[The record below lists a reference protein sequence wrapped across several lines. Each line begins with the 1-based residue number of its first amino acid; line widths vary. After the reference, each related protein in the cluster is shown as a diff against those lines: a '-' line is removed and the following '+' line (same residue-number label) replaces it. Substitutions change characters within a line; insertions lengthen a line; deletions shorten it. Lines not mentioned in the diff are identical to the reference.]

1 MRARFPARPHRARRA
16 TRTPQPSCRNRGAK
30 DNKIKNI
37 ADCQAPAGTN
47 NRAQT
52 AKGLRSRDVKN
63 LDLPITNNRVQIST
77 NNQAQAVK
85 GRRSRD
91 TKNQDQGTR
100 INQARATR
108 AMIGGDTRENRPPVR
123 EHRGTAGARDEKAS
137 VTARKAPANRPLRM
151 WAMTKREN
159 PTPPGVSLRQL
170 LRAKRRPSRPH
181 RPILV
186 HPHRPPRRRPPR
198 KRPPRRRPPRKRPPR
213 RRPSNQRL
221 RQRHRR
227 RRRLRRQPPRHRRG
241 PSR

>member
-1 MRARFPARPHRARRA
+1 MRARFPARPRRARRA
-16 TRTPQPSCRNRGAK
+16 TRTPHPSCRNRGAK
-30 DNKIKNI
+30 DNKTQNI

-52 AKGLRSRDVKN
+52 VKGRRSRDVKN
-63 LDLPITNNRVQIST
+63 LDLPIANNRVQIST
-77 NNQAQAVK
+77 SNQAQAVK
-85 GRRSRD
+85 GRRSRG

-108 AMIGGDTRENRPPVR
+108 AMISGDTRENRPPVR
-123 EHRGTAGARDEKAS
+123 EHR
-137 VTARKAPANRPLRM
+137 APANRPLRM

-198 KRPPRRRPPRKRPPR
+198 KRPPRRHQPR
-213 RRPSNQRL
+213 RRPSRRHPSHQRL
-221 RQRHRR
+221 RQRHLRR
-227 RRRLRRQPPRHRRG
+227 QRQRLRRQPPRHRRR
-241 PSR
+241 PPR

>member
-16 TRTPQPSCRNRGAK
+16 TRTPRPSCRNRGAK
-30 DNKIKNI
+30 DNKIQNI

-47 NRAQT
+47 NQAQT
-52 AKGLRSRDVKN
+52 VKGRRSRDVKN
-63 LDLPITNNRVQIST
+63 LGLLIT

-85 GRRSRD
+85 GRHSRD

-108 AMIGGDTRENRPPVR
+108 AMISGDTRENRPPVR

-137 VTARKAPANRPLRM
+137 VTAKQAPANRPLRM

-159 PTPPGVSLRQL
+159 PTPPGVSPRQL

-181 RPILV
+181 RPVLV
-186 HPHRPPRRRPPR
+186 PPHRPPRRRPPR
-198 KRPPRRRPPRKRPPR
+198 KRPPRRHQPRRHPPR
-213 RRPSNQRL
+213 RHPSHQRL
-221 RQRHRR
+221 RQRHLRR
-227 RRRLRRQPPRHRRG
+227 QRQRQRRQPPRHRRR
-241 PSR
+241 PPR